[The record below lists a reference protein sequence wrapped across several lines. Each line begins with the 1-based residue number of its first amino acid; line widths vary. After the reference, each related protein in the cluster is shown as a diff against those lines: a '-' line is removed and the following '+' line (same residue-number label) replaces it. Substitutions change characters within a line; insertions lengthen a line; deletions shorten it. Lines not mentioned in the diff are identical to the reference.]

1 MTNMFIPREADF
13 SGISEKRDLYVSSVL
28 QKAFVEV
35 NEEGSEAAAATGEF
49 LYVLV
54 RPEIIRLVVL
64 TAMNIQVLHSQF
76 VEVIDMLKV
85 EVVSLSEI
93 RVLFYGV
100 TCCHI
105 PEDHNPSQNMA
116 LSF

>member
-13 SGISEKRDLYVSSVL
+13 SGISEKRDLYVSNVL

-35 NEEGSEAAAATGEF
+35 NEEGSEAAAATGEL

-54 RPEIIRLVVL
+54 RPEIIRLLVL

-76 VEVIDMLKV
+76 GGG
-85 EVVSLSEI
+85 
-93 RVLFYGV
+93 Y
-100 TCCHI
+100 
-105 PEDHNPSQNMA
+105 
-116 LSF
+116 